1 MNANSNSTPSL
12 KTDITARE
20 DVQVMVDAFYLQVQ
34 RDDLLAPVFGEQAQ
48 VHWESHLP
56 TMYSFWEK
64 VLLGQGEYRGNP
76 FQKHIPLK
84 IDAAHFTRWV
94 SLFEQTVDAH
104 FSGPVADDAKF
115 RANTIAHI
123 FQLKLGLT

>member
-1 MNANSNSTPSL
+1 
-12 KTDITARE
+12 
-20 DVQVMVDAFYLQVQ
+20 MVDSFYQKVQ
-34 RDDLLAPVFGEQAQ
+34 KDALLAPVFGDQAN

-64 VLLGQGEYRGNP
+64 VLLGQGDYRGNP

-84 IDAAHFTRWV
+84 VETAHFTQWV
-94 SLFEQTVDAH
+94 SLFEQTVDDN
-104 FSGPVADDAKF
+104 FVGPTAEDAKL

-123 FQLKLGLT
+123 FRSKLGLK

>member
-1 MNANSNSTPSL
+1 MKANPESKPST
-12 KTDITARE
+12 KKDISSSE
-20 DVQVMVDAFYLQVQ
+20 DIQVMVDAFYLQVQ
-34 RDDLLAPVFGEQAQ
+34 KDNQLAPVFGDQAK

-94 SLFEQTVDAH
+94 SLFEWTVDEH
-104 FSGPVADDAKF
+104 FLGPVADDAKL

-123 FQLKLGLT
+123 FQSKLGLT